1 MNKHT
6 PYLCSRSAILCAA
19 PPGMAIQK
27 RADVQPALGFSLML
41 NPAVLPA

>member
-6 PYLCSRSAILCAA
+6 PYQCSRCAILWGA

-27 RADVQPALGFSLML
+27 RADVLPALGFSQML